1 MTPEEL
7 AFAGIARQ
15 AGLVR
20 SGEVTP
26 RELVEL
32 YLERIERLDP
42 KLNAF
47 RVVLAERA
55 LAEADEALRRDVT
68 DGERPLHG
76 VPIALKD
83 NLDLAGELTT
93 HGSRAPDEPVAE
105 DAELTRRLREA
116 GAIVIGKTNLS
127 ELAAYSFVETVAFG
141 RTRNPWEI
149 DRTTGGSSGGSGAA
163 VAAGMVGCATGS
175 DGAGS
180 IRIPAS
186 YCGLYGLKPQRGRI
200 SMMPA
205 PYHWHGMSAV
215 GCLSRTVADTALF
228 LDVASG
234 PAAGDA
240 HSAEP
245 PQRPFA
251 ESAASPPERLRIAVS
266 TKPMRAIAPP
276 IVDETCL
283 RAVEETAEVLA
294 SLGHEVTRHD
304 PVYGSVGNGVT
315 NLYLAGI
322 AEAASELPHAER
334 LEKRTKGLVRAGRLI
349 PDALVK
355 RNKRSIARHLE
366 RMDELFRHHDVL
378 LTPTTGTLPVPVGFW
393 DGRSWLHTLLGMSRR
408 VPFTP
413 QWNFLGNPA
422 AAVPAGFTDDGLP
435 LSVQLVARQSDEATL
450 LSLSAQLEA
459 ERPWADRRPPV
470 S

>member
-76 VPIALKD
+76 VPITLKD

-93 HGSRAPDEPVAE
+93 HGSRAPERPVAE

-149 DRTTGGSSGGSGAA
+149 DRTTGGS
-163 VAAGMVGCATGS
+163 
-175 DGAGS
+175 
-180 IRIPAS
+180 
-186 YCGLYGLKPQRGRI
+186 
-200 SMMPA
+200 
-205 PYHWHGMSAV
+205 
-215 GCLSRTVADTALF
+215 
-228 LDVASG
+228 
-234 PAAGDA
+234 
-240 HSAEP
+240 
-245 PQRPFA
+245 
-251 ESAASPPERLRIAVS
+251 
-266 TKPMRAIAPP
+266 
-276 IVDETCL
+276 
-283 RAVEETAEVLA
+283 
-294 SLGHEVTRHD
+294 
-304 PVYGSVGNGVT
+304 
-315 NLYLAGI
+315 
-322 AEAASELPHAER
+322 
-334 LEKRTKGLVRAGRLI
+334 
-349 PDALVK
+349 
-355 RNKRSIARHLE
+355 
-366 RMDELFRHHDVL
+366 
-378 LTPTTGTLPVPVGFW
+378 
-393 DGRSWLHTLLGMSRR
+393 
-408 VPFTP
+408 
-413 QWNFLGNPA
+413 
-422 AAVPAGFTDDGLP
+422 
-435 LSVQLVARQSDEATL
+435 
-450 LSLSAQLEA
+450 
-459 ERPWADRRPPV
+459 
-470 S
+470 